1 MSFSMARRFGYTDL
15 VIEHFRN
22 PRNIG
27 EMEDADVTAK
37 VGSVACGDLIK
48 LYVKID
54 DDTKKIEDISF
65 ESYGCA
71 ANIATS
77 SMMTE
82 LVKGKTI
89 EEARRVTYKT
99 IAEALGGLPKVK
111 VHCSVL
117 SRQSLDAA
125 FMKWEVKKGL
135 REVDERF
142 VRKILRGVLDPIEG
156 VDIIS
161 AKMVEGIRVA
171 DGKIEIRLSVEEGT
185 ELAKDIEEDIKDAFE
200 GTPLDL
206 EVRHHKGTPT
216 A

>member
-1 MSFSMARRFGYTDL
+1 MSSSMARRFGYTDIL
-15 VIEHFRN
+15 IEHFRN

-54 DDTKKIEDISF
+54 DDTRRVEDISF

-77 SMMTE
+77 SIMTE
-82 LVKGKTI
+82 LVKGKTM

-125 FMKWEVKKGL
+125 FMKWEARKGL

-161 AKMVEGIRVA
+161 AKMVEGIRVV
-171 DGKIEIRLSVEEGT
+171 DETIEIQLSLEGGT

-200 GTPLDL
+200 GIPLALD
-206 EVRHHKGTPT
+206 VQHRKGTST
-216 A
+216 G